1 MYTSSKSISS
11 QMQHLHY
18 NFKVKYWFKI
28 KLHVIMKTFKFQN
41 GSTRKLTYK
50 QSLLLNVRPWVL
62 KSPQSQSLDV
72 VVEFNFDWITLAVKK
87 ILGNAKKTC
96 LGYKR
101 RKYTNIHFASHI
113 CIDSC
118 SEMNISETWSISLP
132 STWSKV
138 SSTKK
143 KQIVNIF
150 EQKLI
155 WQEVCWKNSLPLTVL
170 Y

>member
-1 MYTSSKSISS
+1 MYTSSKSVSS
-11 QMQHLHY
+11 QMQHLQH

-28 KLHVIMKTFKFQN
+28 KLYVQTFEFQN

-50 QSLLLNVRPWVL
+50 QSLSLNAQPWVL

-72 VVEFNFDWITLAVKK
+72 VVEFNFEWITLVVKQ
-87 ILGNAKKTC
+87 ILGNTKKTC
-96 LGYKR
+96 LGYNR

-113 CIDSC
+113 CIDSG

-132 STWSKV
+132 STCSKV